1 MNDRTS
7 IALQSS
13 STASSREG
21 GMRTAAIVAGA
32 AAVAIIAVHWPT
44 AYVIARMWAES
55 DAYAYGLFV
64 LPVFAWLVWRNR
76 GQLLASESRPF
87 WPALMAVALAGFV
100 WLMGEV
106 TSVKAVSQ
114 PALVVML
121 QMTVVAV
128 LGVAASWTIAF
139 PLAFLFFAVPTGDL
153 LTPLLLDGT
162 ADATVALLKLS
173 GVPVYREGNQ
183 FVVPT
188 GRWSVVDACSGLRYL
203 ISALFAGCVYAYVQY
218 RSIGK
223 RLLFIAAC
231 IIAPILGNWLRAY
244 GLVMIAYLS
253 NNKIGMGFEHFV
265 LGWVWFGVVILALF
279 WAGSF
284 WADPEPAQTVDPRA
298 EGRPPVSVGTLS
310 GVAIGAVLLAGIWRP
325 AAALIDASVYTQ
337 APTLSRVAA
346 VNGWSD
352 AAAPVTTWTPRF
364 VGSKAQLQQAFEK
377 QGGKVGLDI
386 EYYRGQGAGSQLVT
400 YENRLAPAEGAW
412 IVLDSRHRQVRWIGR
427 PVTARATVLRGPEGD
442 LAVVAWYWIA
452 DRYTSNDYV
461 AKALML
467 FSKLVNRRD
476 DSVAIMLYAPISREP
491 EAAFVVLDRFAQE
504 MGEPTMSSIDAAHA
518 Q

>member
-1 MNDRTS
+1 
-7 IALQSS
+7 
-13 STASSREG
+13 
-21 GMRTAAIVAGA
+21 MRAAVIVAGA
-32 AAVAIIAVHWPT
+32 AAVAIIAAHWPT
-44 AYVIARMWAES
+44 AYFIARMWAES

-76 GQLLASESRPF
+76 GPLLASESRPF
-87 WPALMAVALAGFV
+87 WPALIAVALAGFV
-100 WLMGEV
+100 WLTGEI
-106 TSVKAVSQ
+106 TGVKAVSQ

-128 LGVAASWTIAF
+128 LGIAASWTIAF

-162 ADATVALLKLS
+162 ADATVTLLKLS

-203 ISALFAGCVYAYVQY
+203 ISALFAGCVYAYIQY
-218 RSIGK
+218 RSIRK

-253 NNKIGMGFEHFV
+253 NNRIGMGLEHFV

-284 WADPEPAQTVDPRA
+284 WADPEPAQTVVARA
-298 EGRPPVSVGTLS
+298 GGRPPVAVRTLS

-325 AAALIDASVYTQ
+325 AAALIDASVHAQ
-337 APTLSRVAA
+337 APALSRVAA
-346 VNGWSD
+346 VSGWSD
-352 AAAPVTTWTPRF
+352 AAAPVTTWSPRF
-364 VGSKAQLQQAFEK
+364 VGSKARLQQAFEK
-377 QGGKVGLDI
+377 QGSKVGLDI
-386 EYYRGQGAGSQLVT
+386 AYYRAQGEGSQLVT
-400 YENRLAPAEGAW
+400 YENMLASDDRGW
-412 IVLDSRHRQVRWIGR
+412 IILESRHREVPWMGKH
-427 PVTARATVLRGPEGD
+427 VTARATVLRGANGD
-442 LAVVAWYWIA
+442 LAIVEWYWIA
-452 DRYTSNDYV
+452 RRYTSNDYV
-461 AKALML
+461 AKALTL
-467 FSKLVNRRD
+467 FSKLVKGRD
-476 DSVAIMLYAPISREP
+476 DSVAIVLYAPITIQSK
-491 EAAFVVLDRFAQE
+491 EAFAELDQFAQE
-504 MGEPTMSSIDAAHA
+504 MGESVMTPIVAAA
-518 Q
+518 SR